1 MAKIDTAE
9 LRQLMELWNRD
20 LEKRTGEFVTAN
32 QIEGM
37 RLTPDLAI
45 ALRNSVMNS
54 LQNWGETAF
63 EELEGKTPRQVVESV
78 ESAEDAMDLFDQAA
92 DFCDT
97 VLPDFITS
105 KLGSFGVGFAR
116 SLEQRIVD
124 HGLPGSLAEEPD
136 DEQSKVKDERI
147 KMAVHLLGQWQ
158 DVSFYPVLLRLF
170 LEEENPSQDTA
181 ELIYQYSMEIGDP
194 SLPHL
199 IDALEQINQ
208 QKLPH
213 SSASEYIMFMLA
225 DLGSSVPSEKIYRC
239 LRDTFKRLERKVMG
253 VLALEQYGD
262 GRAVPMLRA
271 LLTNPTQ
278 KPDRQLYYE
287 TMSAIKKLGGL
298 TDDIEDPF
306 KDFQPKSPQ
315 PKFPQ

>member
-1 MAKIDTAE
+1 MTKIDTAE
-9 LRQLMELWNRD
+9 LKRLMELWNRD
-20 LEKRTGEFVTAN
+20 LEKRTEEFVVAN

-54 LQNWGETAF
+54 LQSWGDIAF
-63 EELEGKTPRQVVESV
+63 DELEGKTPRRIVDPI
-78 ESAEDAMDLFDQAA
+78 ESAEEAMELFDQAA

-116 SLEQRIVD
+116 SLEQRIID
-124 HGLPGSLAEEPD
+124 HGLPGSPGKESD
-136 DEQSKVKDERI
+136 DDQSKAKDERV

-170 LEEENPSQDTA
+170 LEAENPSQDMA
-181 ELIYQYSMEIGDP
+181 ELIYQYSLEIGDH
-194 SLPHL
+194 SLPYL

-213 SSASEYIMFMLA
+213 TSASEYIMFMLA
-225 DLGSSVPSEKIYRC
+225 DLGSTVPTEKIYHC
-239 LRDTFKRLERKVMG
+239 LRDTFKRLERKIMG
-253 VLALEQYGD
+253 VLAMEQYGD

-271 LLTNPTQ
+271 LLVNPAQ

-287 TMSAIKKLGGL
+287 TMSAIKKLGGQ

-315 PKFPQ
+315 